1 MSFCNKTLRIIFS
14 NVAKEIDQKRRK
26 QHAQKQSYVPHYHY
40 QQPRTLKKKDLEF
53 PKAQQVRRPFPQRE
67 AQNPRDSS
75 CDHQK
80 RSRHRPMWCQSPLEL
95 CWPDKICWEI
105 LATPVDLI
113 AGCFS
118 SSKLALE
125 VFFCVVF
132 SRFTSQLSLVI
143 GFSSPTSAIHV
154 LSGLTNHQ
162 AMHETTQHSWNCST
176 FCHATMKF
184 PWHKAVPPSLAST
197 NQQDGLSFPHHQW
210 QDSMGP
216 TDSRSSCCSTCV
228 NSLSWLLSSLPKR
241 YFSIHPYQS
250 IRIIQLHGPPVGNGQ
265 VSPKDL
271 LRGQVDETV
280 HIHTPQIQL
289 SEALTEHRVFC
300 LSDY

>member
-1 MSFCNKTLRIIFS
+1 
-14 NVAKEIDQKRRK
+14 
-26 QHAQKQSYVPHYHY
+26 
-40 QQPRTLKKKDLEF
+40 
-53 PKAQQVRRPFPQRE
+53 
-67 AQNPRDSS
+67 
-75 CDHQK
+75 
-80 RSRHRPMWCQSPLEL
+80 MWCQSPLEL

-216 TDSRSSCCSTCV
+216 RDSRSSCCSTCV
-228 NSLSWLLSSLPKR
+228 NSLSWLLSSLSKLMYFEHVAKKIFFYTSIPKYSNHPTSWASRREWPSKPQGSPQRTGWWDSPHPHTSDSAVGSSYRTSRFLLERLLGIYIVFESSTVFNCFEGVALKPSTLFSGNSR
-241 YFSIHPYQS
+241 YMELKRTS
-250 IRIIQLHGPPVGNGQ
+250 
-265 VSPKDL
+265 
-271 LRGQVDETV
+271 
-280 HIHTPQIQL
+280 
-289 SEALTEHRVFC
+289 A
-300 LSDY
+300 